1 MIRRQ
6 FDLEDQD
13 RKKIIITLRWTAI
26 IVTSYLI
33 LFGRGR
39 VTNLYLSYTLIMVY
53 LLSNVL
59 LIFLPK
65 TWFSNLRLF
74 YPLVLFDTGIVSF
87 GMYLSEKMTTDF
99 YLVFFLIIIFASVSR
114 NFKLLMVIGGI
125 TALLYGYL
133 LYSWGLLTG
142 EESSSY
148 TLRIPFIFIMT
159 AFYGYI
165 VQTLTREKRQA
176 LTLSEDKYRGLFEN
190 AHDGIILLK
199 TPQWQIADINRE
211 VAKVTGYSKEELI
224 QKEIFDLF
232 LPEEIE
238 KVRSYFGEV
247 IEKGEGRADD
257 LSLRKKDGLSVEV
270 DLSTQRIDLG
280 DESFYQMIFRDLRE
294 QRKLE
299 KKIRESKRNLEAIF
313 DGIRDQLSI
322 QAPDYRIL
330 RVNRAVTEN
339 RKTSFMELI
348 NRKCYEAYFQ
358 KTLPCENCPVSATFH
373 TKQPASSIMRM
384 PADNTTLQIFSY
396 PILDEKGDLL
406 SAIEYMKDITEE
418 QRLQEQLI
426 QSEKLAGIGILA
438 SGVAHE
444 INNPLSGIIGM
455 AEVALEEED
464 ISKNRGYLTDILNC
478 AQRISEIVRGLR
490 SYSRAAK
497 KEELSFVDLNEVLEE
512 SLKMVQLAS
521 KKASVEVV
529 KNFQS
534 IEKIRANAGEIQQ
547 VFTNLIT
554 NAFQAMDGKQSPL
567 TLSTR
572 SFKDSVEVKVSDHG
586 MGIPQKFLG
595 QIFDPFFTTKN
606 PGEGTGL
613 GLNIVYR
620 IVTKYEG
627 TIDVESKEQ
636 VGTTFTIKF
645 PTRRVDA

>member
-1 MIRRQ
+1 
-6 FDLEDQD
+6 
-13 RKKIIITLRWTAI
+13 
-26 IVTSYLI
+26 
-33 LFGRGR
+33 
-39 VTNLYLSYTLIMVY
+39 
-53 LLSNVL
+53 
-59 LIFLPK
+59 
-65 TWFSNLRLF
+65 
-74 YPLVLFDTGIVSF
+74 
-87 GMYLSEKMTTDF
+87 MYLSEKMTTDF

-125 TALLYGYL
+125 TALLYGCL

-238 KVRSYFGEV
+238 KVRSYFEEV
-247 IEKGEGRADD
+247 IEKGKGRADD
-257 LSLRKKDGLSVEV
+257 LSLRKKDGISVEV

-299 KKIRESKRNLEAIF
+299 KRIRESKRNLEAIF

-358 KTLPCENCPVSATFH
+358 RTLPCENCPVSATFH
-373 TKQPASSIMRM
+373 TKQPASSIMRI
-384 PADNTTLQIFSY
+384 PADNMTLQIFSY

-521 KKASVEVV
+521 KKTSVEVV
-529 KNFQS
+529 KKFQS
-534 IEKIRANAGEIQQ
+534 IEKIRANVGEIQQ

-554 NAFQAMDGKQSPL
+554 NAFQAMNGKQGHL
-567 TLSTR
+567 TLATR

-586 MGIPQKFLG
+586 MGIPQKYLG
-595 QIFDPFFTTKN
+595 QIFDPFFTTKK

-645 PTRRVDA
+645 PARRANA